1 MLFIRK
7 LKPKLNKQ
15 SDSIRAKLF
24 TQRFFII
31 QSCRNFF
38 FILCVYCFYVNILEF
53 QPVSHQHFYNRLY
66 IFKRI
71 QKFLLFNLKMTV
83 ERSKRR
89 CFLTLTFLV
98 KSVSKNLLIRIY
110 LFLELSPKRLFQE
123 RINKTTYFP
132 GVAGYFNNNIPEHPG
147 TSRNTESL

>member
-7 LKPKLNKQ
+7 LKPNLNKQ

-98 KSVSKNLLIRIY
+98 ISYCCFIKDGKEMCIYQELLCTCTATVPPIKPVVQPR
-110 LFLELSPKRLFQE
+110 SSWHCR
-123 RINKTTYFP
+123 
-132 GVAGYFNNNIPEHPG
+132 
-147 TSRNTESL
+147 